1 MQAEHDI
8 IFNHFQHVLPL
19 LNSLFSSDVGV
30 SLTDREKY
38 TLYKPGKSLD
48 LQIPIGTPIK
58 PGSAVY
64 RAMDERRRV
73 IIKADKALFG
83 QPYIAIAIPVY
94 DEQGIIVGA
103 ACVQETVERQDT
115 LKGMAAKLTDNIS
128 MLASSTEQISAQSQE
143 IAGVSNEL
151 TKVSQESLSRVR
163 DMDQVM
169 GFIKG
174 IAGQTNLLG
183 LNAAIEAARV
193 GEHGR
198 GFGVVAEEMRK
209 LAASS
214 AESIKKIEMM
224 IQAIQKDSAET
235 YQQMGHVTTV
245 ISQIADAVSHVASS
259 IQEASAMAQS
269 LDALADSL
277 TQEDK

>member
-1 MQAEHDI
+1 VQADHEI
-8 IFNHFQHVLPL
+8 IFNHFQYLMPL

-38 TLYKPGKSLD
+38 LLYKPGRSLD
-48 LQIPIGTPIK
+48 LKVEIGSSIK
-58 PGSAVY
+58 EGSAVY
-64 RAMDERRRV
+64 RAVHEKRRV
-73 IIKADKALFG
+73 IIKVDKALFG
-83 QPYIAIAIPVY
+83 QPYIAIAIPVC
-94 DEQGIIVGA
+94 DEHGNVIGA
-103 ACVQETVERQDT
+103 ACVQETVERQNT
-115 LKGMAAKLTDNIS
+115 LKEMAVKLTDNIS
-128 MLASSTEQISAQSQE
+128 TLASSTEQISAQSQE
-143 IAGVSNEL
+143 IAAVSIAL
-151 TKVSQESLSRVR
+151 TKVSQASLSRVR

-193 GEHGR
+193 GEHGK
-198 GFGVVAEEMRK
+198 GFGVVAEEIRK

-235 YQQMGHVTTV
+235 YQQTGHVTMV
-245 ISQIADAVSHVASS
+245 ISQIADAVSLVAGS

-277 TQEDK
+277 TQEDN